1 MLVCV
6 VGQIV
11 VIHHKLLA
19 RSNGG
24 FNIALVPDIMNGAS
38 ETTRHIEFLHALACF
53 EIGRISR
60 KKELPLIRSLTT
72 YQLSKNIP
80 SNRQNTD
87 ADSLNTPV

>member
-19 RSNGG
+19 CSNGG

-38 ETTRHIEFLHALACF
+38 ETTRHRIFAC
-53 EIGRISR
+53 ISM
-60 KKELPLIRSLTT
+60 L
-72 YQLSKNIP
+72 
-80 SNRQNTD
+80 
-87 ADSLNTPV
+87 